1 MGLKDSVYYNYSF
14 RDKKGKTL
22 FLIFIK
28 NNINL
33 RDIPFYLLKLS

>member
-1 MGLKDSVYYNYSF
+1 MGLRGNVNYYCFFKN
-14 RDKKGKTL
+14 KKNKTP